1 MKEPYRK
8 GSSESILASSLA
20 GDIARYH
27 LKRRQR
33 YWWAGLL
40 SFEKPMEQ
48 DADSIPSG
56 GRQHDNHVNRE
67 WIVRSCVVLEPAHAE
82 KQHAREPG
90 DLPHALVSRA
100 RPVREGHKP
109 NCGHERTGEVGLC
122 RSTSEPAEQRRAT
135 FRGGRGGKG
144 TDRGEHRSITH
155 APDTEWETHVPGIAR
170 CATSSKRKEAGTV
183 HRSAP
188 PSERRVTPR
197 QLLRT

>member
-8 GSSESILASSLA
+8 GSSEYILASSLA

-33 YWWAGLL
+33 YWWDGLL

-67 WIVRSCVVLEPAHAE
+67 LIVRSCVVLEPAHAE

-90 DLPHALVSRA
+90 YLPHALVSRA

-109 NCGHERTGEVGLC
+109 NCGHERTGEVDRKSTRLNSSHQIISYAVFC
-122 RSTSEPAEQRRAT
+122 LKKKTSEPLGQEA
-135 FRGGRGGKG
+135 
-144 TDRGEHRSITH
+144 
-155 APDTEWETHVPGIAR
+155 HVR
-170 CATSSKRKEAGTV
+170 QSRELAGPA
-183 HRSAP
+183 S
-188 PSERRVTPR
+188 
-197 QLLRT
+197 